1 MKGNEQ
7 GFDLMKVA
15 TTNEVGSV
23 ACTVSDRYRRI
34 LQIPADTVALSLSA
48 VSAYLIAWAAYAL
61 LGSSY
66 VDPATVTGNRWLPFA
81 AVASLLVLY
90 LNAGSRPTERIPFWE
105 EARLVASACFLSMLG
120 EGFLIFADKADVSR
134 ALTVLTWMLA
144 PFFLMLS
151 RKALKSG
158 KRWHSKTLIVGSSE
172 RAKVARYLVNSD
184 THLGYRV
191 VDEMNVTDPLEILTK
206 AAATGIRTIAVALSG
221 NDARETE
228 LAELARANGFN
239 VVVIP
244 PAMGATV
251 SGMKVR
257 YVLGSDAPMLVDTQD
272 GTRTLSQAAKR
283 AFDVVIACSA
293 VVALLVRIDGGP
305 SFFAHRRVGRN
316 GVEFPCLK
324 FRSMVVDPD
333 VALEEYLKNNPSA
346 RSEWTANMK
355 LKDDPRVTKLGS
367 FIRKTAIDELPQLIN
382 VLRGDMS
389 LVGPRPITRR
399 EVEAYGDAAAL
410 YETVRPGVT
419 GLWQVSGR
427 SDLSFRERIALDSW
441 YVRNWSPWHDIAI
454 LAKTVPAVLS
464 RRGAY

>member
-1 MKGNEQ
+1 
-7 GFDLMKVA
+7 MKVVVA
-15 TTNEVGSV
+15 EDMRSV
-23 ACTVSDRYRRI
+23 TCTVPDQYKRI
-34 LQIPADTVALSLSA
+34 LQIPADIAALSLSA
-48 VSAYLIAWAAYAL
+48 IAAYLISWAAYAV
-61 LGSSY
+61 LGSTY

-90 LNAGSRPTERIPFWE
+90 LNVGSRPTERIPFWE
-105 EARLVASACFLSMLG
+105 ESRLVASACFLSMLG

-134 ALTVLTWMLA
+134 ILTVLTWVLA
-144 PFFLMLS
+144 PFFLMIA
-151 RKALKSG
+151 RKTLKSG
-158 KRWHSKTLIVGSSE
+158 KSWHSKTLIVGSAE
-172 RAKVARYLVNSD
+172 RSKVARYLINSD
-184 THLGYRV
+184 THLGYRI
-191 VDEMNVTDPLEILTK
+191 VDEMNVSDPLETLSN
-206 AAATGIRTIAVALSG
+206 ASASGIKTIAVALSG
-221 NDARETE
+221 HDARETE

-257 YVLGSDAPMLVDTQD
+257 YVLGSDAPMLVDTQ
-272 GTRTLSQAAKR
+272 GGAQSLSQTAKR
-283 AFDVVIACSA
+283 AFDITLALSMLVALALPMA
-293 VVALLVRIDGGP
+293 VVAILVRLDGGP
-305 SFFAHRRVGRN
+305 SFFAHKRVGRN
-316 GVEFPCLK
+316 GKAFPCLK
-324 FRSMVVDPD
+324 FRSMVTDPTG
-333 VALEEYLKNNPSA
+333 VLETHLKNNPSA
-346 RSEWTANMK
+346 RAEWETNMK
-355 LKDDPRVTKLGS
+355 LKDDPRVTRLGS

-389 LVGPRPITRR
+389 LVGPRPITKK
-399 EVEAYGDAAAL
+399 EVEAYGETAAL

>member
-1 MKGNEQ
+1 MKIAAAEETINI
-7 GFDLMKVA
+7 
-15 TTNEVGSV
+15 
-23 ACTVSDRYRRI
+23 ACTVPDRYKRI
-34 LQIPADTVALSLSA
+34 LQVPADAVALALSA
-48 VSAYLIAWAAYAL
+48 VAAYLIAWAGYAV
-61 LGSSY
+61 LGSAY

-81 AVASLLVLY
+81 AVACLLVLY

-134 ALTVLTWMLA
+134 ILTVLTWMLA
-144 PFFLMLS
+144 PFFLMLA
-151 RKALKSG
+151 RKILKSG
-158 KRWHSKTLIVGSSE
+158 KAWHSKTLIVGSAERSE
-172 RAKVARYLVNSD
+172 VARYLIKSD
-184 THLGYRV
+184 THLGYRI
-191 VDEMNVTDPLEILTK
+191 VDEMEVSDPIEILRK
-206 AAATGIRTIAVALSG
+206 AAASGIKTIAIALSG

-228 LAELARANGFN
+228 LAELARNNRFN
-239 VVVIP
+239 VVIIP

-257 YVLGSDAPMLVDTQD
+257 YVLGSDAPMLVDTF
-272 GTRTLSQAAKR
+272 GGSRTLSQTAKR
-283 AFDVVIACSA
+283 AFDITVALGLLTVLAIPML
-293 VVALLVRIDGGP
+293 VVAALVRLDGGS
-305 SFFAHRRVGRN
+305 SFFAHKRVGRN

-324 FRSMVVDPD
+324 FRSMVTDPTG
-333 VALEEYLKNNPSA
+333 VLENYFNNNPAA
-346 RSEWTANMK
+346 RTEWETNMK
-355 LKDDPRVTKLGS
+355 LKEDPRVTKLGS

-382 VLRGDMS
+382 VLRGEMS
-389 LVGPRPITRR
+389 LVGPRPITRS
-399 EVEAYGDAAAL
+399 EVDMYGETSRL

-427 SDLSFRERIALDSW
+427 SDLSFRERVALDSW